1 MKRIIIFLLALLV
14 VLSMVFSGGAE
25 EKKVKDV
32 RIMTWSGGYVEKNN
46 VADFEEQTGH
56 RIKATFVDNN
66 NEIISKLRAAPD
78 AADIVQPDLD
88 NIYEAMEWK
97 LYQPID
103 IDKIPNIKYIDPKI
117 WDSLKDIPGAYKD
130 GKYYCI
136 PFNWGSSGI
145 IYDSSVITEKIDSYS
160 PLFDEKYTGKI
171 TYRCAYP
178 PFVGAGLYLGYDMT
192 KVITS
197 GDKDNAQEVFNKI
210 FEFLKEKK
218 PLVKTYWTSSDE
230 EVSLFTTAGV
240 VVGKGWPFTY
250 AKLMKID
257 KKYKWALPKEK
268 ALTWMNTY
276 AIPAGSKNVE
286 GAHEW
291 INFMLEPKH
300 MARYMEDDKGAVSV
314 VPEAVDLLSQEL
326 KDYFNYLYPPGSSD
340 LLWFYPPLPSWLN
353 DMVNQLVQR
362 LRAE

>member
-1 MKRIIIFLLALLV
+1 MKRTIILLLALLV
-14 VLSMVFSGGAE
+14 VISLVFSGGAE
-25 EKKVKDV
+25 EKKAKDL
-32 RIMTWSGGYVEKNN
+32 IIITWGGGYVQENN
-46 VADFEEQTGH
+46 VAEFEEQTGYK
-56 RIKATFVDNN
+56 IKATFVDNN

-78 AADIVQPDLD
+78 SADIVQPDLD
-88 NIYEAMEWK
+88 NIYEAIEWK

-136 PFNWGSSGI
+136 PFNWGAEGI
-145 IYDSSVITEKIDSYS
+145 IYDSSVITEKIDSYR
-160 PLFDEKYTGKI
+160 PLFDEKYTDKI

-178 PFVGAGLYLGYDMT
+178 PFVATGLYLGYDMT

-218 PLVKTYWTSSDE
+218 PLVKTYWTSGDE
-230 EVSLFTTAGV
+230 QVSLFTTVGV
-240 VVGKGWPFTY
+240 VVGKGWASTY
-250 AKLMKID
+250 AKLVKID

-268 ALTWMNTY
+268 ALTWMGTL
-276 AIPAGSKNVE
+276 AIPTGSKNVE

-300 MARYMEDDKGAVSV
+300 MARYMEEDKAMSV
-314 VPEAVDLLSQEL
+314 VPKAVDMLSQEL
-326 KDYFNYLYPPGSSD
+326 KDHFNYVYPPGSAD
-340 LLWFYPPLPSWLN
+340 LLWWYPALPSWLN